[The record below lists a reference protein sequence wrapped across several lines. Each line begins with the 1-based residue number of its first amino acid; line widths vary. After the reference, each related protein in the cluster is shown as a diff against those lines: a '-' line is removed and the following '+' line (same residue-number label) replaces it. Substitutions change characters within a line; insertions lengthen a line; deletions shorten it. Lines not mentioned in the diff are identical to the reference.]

1 MEKRQTATEPIQWA
15 TAQTIL
21 KLLKTEQRHKDRLL
35 FGVGFYTGLR
45 IGDIL
50 ALRWEQ
56 VTDKKEITI
65 LEGKSQKPRKI
76 TFHRNLQ
83 SIFKETKAALPALA
97 HFAIFAPDSN
107 PAGEPVSTTAANKRI
122 NNVFKR
128 YGIATQNP
136 SSHTLRKTFAR
147 RVFEASGKNDEA
159 LMLLCEILNHEHT
172 AVTRRYIGLTAER
185 IKNIYLNL

>member
-1 MEKRQTATEPIQWA
+1 MEKRQTATEPLQWS

-21 KLLKTEQRHKDRLL
+21 KLLKTESRHKDRLL
-35 FGVGFYTGLR
+35 FGIGFYTGLR

-50 ALRWEQ
+50 PLKWEQ
-56 VTDKKEITI
+56 VSDSKDIV
-65 LEGKSQKPRKI
+65 LFEGKSQKPRKI
-76 TFHRNLQ
+76 TFHRSLQ
-83 SIFKETKAALPALA
+83 TIFKETRAALPTLS
-97 HFAIFAPDSN
+97 HLFIFAPDSN
-107 PAGEPVSTTAANKRI
+107 PGGNPISTTAANKRI
-122 NNVFKR
+122 NNVFTR
-128 YGIATQNP
+128 YGITTQNP

>member
-1 MEKRQTATEPIQWA
+1 MGNGANNFKALKNGA
-15 TAQTIL
+15 TAQRPFTFWSRVL
-21 KLLKTEQRHKDRLL
+21 YRVTHWRY
-35 FGVGFYTGLR
+35 FGVTMGASDRQKRNYH
-45 IGDIL
+45 
-50 ALRWEQ
+50 
-56 VTDKKEITI
+56 